1 MAVSDQTKPIDHRFE
16 TLTAI
21 LLGMIIVSTAWSAY
35 QSTLWG
41 GIQTFLLRDS
51 TSAGRQ
57 YSTLVLQQGQYVSMD
72 ALMFM
77 QYVNALHDNNT
88 DLSEFYYERFR
99 PELKTA
105 TEAWLETNPF
115 ENPDAPP
122 HPFVMPEYKRQYAEE
137 IKQFADLNESK
148 LDEAQQANK
157 NSDNYV
163 MLTVIYA
170 SVLFIGAVMDKFSS
184 RKLRLI
190 VLIMGFAIFSVT
202 TAMLLTMPIA
212 TE

>member
-1 MAVSDQTKPIDHRFE
+1 MSDQTKPIDHRFE

-21 LLGMIIVSTAWSAY
+21 LLGMIIVATAWSAY

-57 YSTLVLQQGQYVSMD
+57 HSMLVIQQGQYVSMD

-105 TEAWLETNPF
+105 TEAWLETKPF

-137 IKQFADLNESK
+137 IKQFSDLSESK
-148 LDEAQQANK
+148 LEEAQQANH
-157 NSDNYV
+157 NSDSYV
-163 MLTVIYA
+163 MLTVIFA

-184 RKLRLI
+184 RKLRMI
-190 VLIMGFAIFSVT
+190 VLILGFAIFSVT
-202 TAMLLTMPIA
+202 TAMLLTMPI
-212 TE
+212 TLE

>member
-1 MAVSDQTKPIDHRFE
+1 MAVSDETKPIDHRFE

-57 YSTLVLQQGQYVSMD
+57 YSMLVLQQGQYVSMD

-88 DLSEFYYERFR
+88 DLSKFYYERFR

-122 HPFVMPEYKRQYAEE
+122 HPFVMPEYQRKYAEE
-137 IKQFADLNESK
+137 IKQFDELNKSK
-148 LDEAQQANK
+148 LDEAQQANL

>member
-1 MAVSDQTKPIDHRFE
+1 MSDQTKPIDHRFE
-16 TLTAI
+16 VLTAI
-21 LLGMIIVSTAWSAY
+21 LLGMIIFATAWSAY

-57 YSTLVLQQGQYVSMD
+57 YSQLVVQQGQYVSMD
-72 ALMFM
+72 VSMFM
-77 QYVNALHDNNT
+77 QYVNALHNNDT
-88 DLSEFYYERFR
+88 NLSEFYYERFR

-122 HPFVMPEYKRQYAEE
+122 HPFVMPEYQRKYAEE
-137 IKQFADLNESK
+137 IKQFDDLSESK
-148 LDEAQQANK
+148 LEEAQQANQI
-157 NSDNYV
+157 SDNYV

-184 RKLRLI
+184 RKLRMI
-190 VLIMGFAIFSVT
+190 VLIMGFAIFSVA
-202 TAMLLTMPIA
+202 TAMLLTMPIT

>member
-1 MAVSDQTKPIDHRFE
+1 MSYQTKPIDHRFE

-21 LLGMIIVSTAWSAY
+21 LLGMIIVATAWSAY

-57 YSTLVLQQGQYVSMD
+57 YSMLVVQQGQYVSMD

-77 QYVNALHDNNT
+77 QYVNALHNNDT
-88 DLSEFYYERFR
+88 NLSEFYYERFR
-99 PELKTA
+99 PELKT
-105 TEAWLETNPF
+105 TVESWLETNPF

-137 IKQFADLNESK
+137 IKQFADLSESK
-148 LDEAQQANK
+148 LEEAQQANH

-184 RKLRLI
+184 RKLRMI
-190 VLIMGFAIFSVT
+190 VLIIGFAIFSVT
-202 TAMLLTMPIA
+202 TATLLTMPI
-212 TE
+212 TIE